1 MKNVFSRVD
10 LSELPAPDVVEVVGY
25 EQILNGML
33 ADLRQRSPELDGLL
47 PSDPA
52 YKILEVCA
60 YREMLVR
67 QRINEAA
74 RATMVAYAQGPDLD
88 NLAANYGVKRLLV
101 SRGDMAA
108 IPPVPDTYEAD
119 DALRARVVLSLEAYT
134 TAGSRGSYA
143 FHALS
148 ASGEVKDVAISSLQP
163 GTVNVAILG
172 RKANGSAD
180 EELIQTVVNAL
191 NDETVRPLCD
201 TVVVTSAAVI
211 DYRIEATLDIE
222 RGAGQETVLAAAQ
235 AAARELAGELHEL
248 GRDINRSA
256 ILAALHQPG
265 VAKVVLNQ
273 PAQDLPVGWN
283 QAAHCTAISLT
294 RRGGDA

>member
-10 LSELPAPDVVEVVGY
+10 LSELPPPDVVEAVGY
-25 EQILNGML
+25 EQILSGML
-33 ADLRQRSPELDGLL
+33 VDLRQRSPELDGLL

-74 RATMVAYAQGPDLD
+74 RATMVAYAQGADLD

-101 SRGDMAA
+101 SRGDTAA
-108 IPPVPDTYEAD
+108 IPPVPDTYESD
-119 DALRARVVLSLEAYT
+119 GALRARVVLSLEAYT

-163 GTVNVAILG
+163 GTVNVAILS
-172 RKANGSAD
+172 REANGSAD
-180 EELIQTVVNAL
+180 AELIQTVVNAL

-201 TVVVTSAAVI
+201 TVLVASATLI

-222 RGAGQETVLAAAQ
+222 RGAGQEAVLAAAQ
-235 AAARELAGELHEL
+235 ASVRELVADLHEL

-265 VAKVVLNQ
+265 VTKVVLDQ
-273 PAQDLPVGWN
+273 PAKDLSVGWN

-294 RRGGDA
+294 RGSDDE

>member
-1 MKNVFSRVD
+1 MKNVFSSVD
-10 LSELPAPDVVEVVGY
+10 LSELPAPDVVETVGY
-25 EQILNGML
+25 EQILSGML
-33 ADLRQRSPELDGLL
+33 TDLRQRSPELDGLL

-74 RATMVAYAQGPDLD
+74 RATMVAYAQGADLD

-101 SRGDMAA
+101 SRGDPDAV
-108 IPPVPDTYEAD
+108 PPVPEAHESD
-119 DALRARVVLSLEAYT
+119 EALRARVVLSLEGYT

-148 ASGEVKDVAISSLQP
+148 ASGEVKDVAVSSLQP
-163 GTVNVAILG
+163 GTVNVAVLS
-172 RKANGSAD
+172 RTANGVAD
-180 EELIQTVVNAL
+180 AELIQVVVNAL

-201 TVVVTSAAVI
+201 TVVVTSAAIV
-211 DYRIEATLDIE
+211 DYRIEAVLHVE
-222 RGAGQETVLAAAQ
+222 RGAGQAAVAAAAE
-235 AAARELAGELHEL
+235 AAASELVAELHEL

-265 VAKVVLNQ
+265 VMKVVLNQ
-273 PAQDLPVGWN
+273 PAQDLAIDWN
-283 QAAHCTAISLT
+283 QAAHCAAITLT
-294 RRGGDA
+294 RRDGDD